1 MEILNWFNVVAV
13 IVLLMILGVLW
24 MIKEV
29 LEDKREADATIIRN
43 SRRFR
48 QFVTKDY
55 FFRKSQ
61 RKINQE
67 IIKELQTT
75 YSKHKEIEELRDELL
90 GIKINIK
97 EENNDFGFVFTAIFS
112 LLFSLILTL
121 NDIPSAIL
129 MIPSILIMI
138 SIASYLRELLDK
150 IKMEQAE
157 STILL
162 YMFPVIISITT
173 IMIMGILLGTGS
185 SIADSGLIDWLFK
198 IIVIEAVI
206 LYLIQLY
213 EKVQYISYLEIV
225 SIVLNEMIM
234 EKDRKLWMK

>member
-1 MEILNWFNVVAV
+1 MEILNWFNVLTV
-13 IVLLMILGVLW
+13 IVLLIILGVLW

-29 LEDKREADATIIRN
+29 LEDKREADAAIIRN

-75 YSKHKEIEELRDELL
+75 YSEYKDMKELRDELL
-90 GIKINIK
+90 GIKVYIK
-97 EENNDFGFVFTAIFS
+97 EEHDDFGFIFMGIFS
-112 LLFSLILTL
+112 LLLSLIPTL
-121 NDIPSAIL
+121 SNISSAIL
-129 MIPSILIMI
+129 VIPSILIMI
-138 SIASYLRELLDK
+138 AIASYMRELFVKVK
-150 IKMEQAE
+150 IEQAE
-157 STILL
+157 STIII
-162 YMFPVIISITT
+162 YMLPVIISVTS

-185 SIADSGLIDWLFK
+185 ATYNLSLIDWLFK
-198 IIVIEAVI
+198 IIIIEAI
-206 LYLIQLY
+206 FLYLIQLY
-213 EKVQYISYLEIV
+213 EKVKYISYLEVV

-234 EKDRKLWMK
+234 EEDRKSWME